1 MKKKFYNG
9 LLLVAM
15 IFATVGSFVSC
26 KDYNE
31 DLYAELQGTL
41 TDRINDEVATL
52 TEQIEALQQAQ
63 EACKESCR
71 IYREE
76 LRDWVKNTYVTKD
89 EFNAKVIELTTL
101 IAANEAEIKRLEDK
115 IDSINNALQAAKEA
129 LEAADEALRGD
140 IDKIVKEDLN

>member
-41 TDRINDEVATL
+41 TDRIKDNILYSYYKSKGD
-52 TEQIEALQQAQ
+52 
-63 EACKESCR
+63 KESSRSMQRKLPKLARTNGNLCR
-71 IYREE
+71 VGQKQ
-76 LRDWVKNTYVTKD
+76 LRYQTRV
-89 EFNAKVIELTTL
+89 
-101 IAANEAEIKRLEDK
+101 
-115 IDSINNALQAAKEA
+115 Q
-129 LEAADEALRGD
+129 
-140 IDKIVKEDLN
+140 

>member
-63 EACKESCR
+63 EACKENCQSWQEQME
-71 IYREE
+71 I
-76 LRDWVKNTYVTKD
+76 WVEWAKNNYVTKQ
-89 EFNAKVIELTTL
+89 EFN
-101 IAANEAEIKRLEDK
+101 
-115 IDSINNALQAAKEA
+115 DSIASLAGKIATNKVKR
-129 LEAADEALRGD
+129 RGC
-140 IDKIVKEDLN
+140 ESNCRNQS